1 MSPKFSNKIKIENIA
16 VLSTESIGG
25 NVDIL
30 VGIDIITKGNFTI
43 TNKNKKLSKTQQNI
57 R

>member
-1 MSPKFSNKIKIENIA
+1 MKIENIA

-30 VGIDIITKGNFTI
+30 VGVDIITKGNFTI
-43 TNKNKKLSKTQQNI
+43 TNTSNPNTYQSKI
-57 R
+57 AK